1 LGARLDAGHEPH
13 AATWCYICAGN
24 VEKAVD
30 IWARTLKVRKGSVD
44 FVDLLQARFICSFD
58 DFPIKSIL
66 ASQLWG
72 SLKCVAGSVSIV
84 VLNENQTCYAIVFI
98 AGCHG
103 EISGPWAGKWY

>member
-58 DFPIKSIL
+58 DFPSQSKL

-72 SLKCVAGSVSIV
+72 SLKCVLQG
-84 VLNENQTCYAIVFI
+84 VLV
-98 AGCHG
+98 
-103 EISGPWAGKWY
+103 